1 MMNMMEIIKAKLA
14 RGGQMNGGEIKLV
27 VRDMIQII
35 ETMQE
40 TIHELETK
48 LDALPRGGNR
58 GAKKSSSGT
67 DVRPSGDE

>member
-1 MMNMMEIIKAKLA
+1 MNMMEVIKAKLA

-27 VRDMIQII
+27 VRDMIQLI

-40 TIHELETK
+40 TINELETK

-58 GAKKSSSGT
+58 GAKKSSSGAE
-67 DVRPSGDE
+67 VRPSGDE